1 MYGDTQQI
9 RLRATELRTLATEVR
24 GRAGDLRSAAEL
36 AWTSTAAETFIE
48 QLGTRAVSLENSA
61 TQLDDAADK
70 LDAHATAV
78 EHVKQ
83 LIEDAARWVGDRWND
98 AVNLVSG
105 AVETVKDGA
114 AKVFEFFGQEV
125 PDFLV
130 HQAKDIVASTPSL
143 PTPGDRSWLD
153 LADLYRSRGWT
164 L

>member
-24 GRAGDLRSAAEL
+24 SRAGDLRSAAEL

-83 LIEDAARWVGDRWND
+83 LIENAARWVGDRWND

-114 AKVFEFFGQEV
+114 AKAFEFFGQDV

-164 L
+164 P

>member
-1 MYGDTQQI
+1 MYGDTRQI

-24 GRAGDLRSAAEL
+24 SRAGDLRSAAEI

-130 HQAKDIVASTPSL
+130 HQAKDIVASTPTL

-164 L
+164 P

>member
-9 RLRATELRTLATEVR
+9 RLRATELRTLATDVR
-24 GRAGDLRSAAEL
+24 SRAGDLRSAAEL
-36 AWTSTAAETFIE
+36 AWSSTAAEAFIE
-48 QLGTRAVSLENSA
+48 QLGTRATGLDRSA

-70 LDAHATAV
+70 LDQHATAV

-83 LIEDAARWVGDRWND
+83 LIEDAAKWVGDRWND

-153 LADLYRSRGWT
+153 LADLYRTRGWT
-164 L
+164 P

>member
-9 RLRATELRTLATEVR
+9 RLRATELRTLATDVR
-24 GRAGDLRSAAEL
+24 SRAGDLRSAAEL
-36 AWTSTAAETFIE
+36 AWSSTAAEAFIE
-48 QLGTRAVSLENSA
+48 QLGTRATGLDRSA

-70 LDAHATAV
+70 LDQHATAV

-83 LIEDAARWVGDRWND
+83 LIEDAAKWVGDRWND

-153 LADLYRSRGWT
+153 LADLYRNRGWT
-164 L
+164 P

>member
-24 GRAGDLRSAAEL
+24 SRAGDLRSAAEL
-36 AWTSTAAETFIE
+36 AWTSTAAEAFIE
-48 QLGTRAVSLENSA
+48 QLGTRAGSLEHSA
-61 TQLDDAADK
+61 TQLDDAADQ

-98 AVNLVSG
+98 AVSLVSG

-114 AKVFEFFGQEV
+114 AKVFEFFGREV

-164 L
+164 P

>member
-24 GRAGDLRSAAEL
+24 SRAGDLRSASEL

-48 QLGTRAVSLENSA
+48 QLGTRAGSLEHSA
-61 TQLDDAADK
+61 TQLDDAADQ

-114 AKVFEFFGQEV
+114 AKVFEFFGREV

-164 L
+164 P

>member
-9 RLRATELRTLATEVR
+9 RLRASELRTLATDVR
-24 GRAGDLRSAAEL
+24 SRAGDLRSAAEL
-36 AWTSTAAETFIE
+36 AWSSTAAEAFIE
-48 QLGTRAVSLENSA
+48 QLGTRATALDRSA

-70 LDAHATAV
+70 LDQHATAV

-83 LIEDAARWVGDRWND
+83 LIEDAAKWVGDRWND

-153 LADLYRSRGWT
+153 LADLYRTRGWT
-164 L
+164 P

>member
-9 RLRATELRTLATEVR
+9 RLRATELRALATEVR
-24 GRAGDLRSAAEL
+24 GRAGELRSAAEL
-36 AWTSTAAETFIE
+36 AWTSTAANTFIE

-70 LDAHATAV
+70 LDQHATAV

-98 AVNLVSG
+98 AVNLVGG
-105 AVETVKDGA
+105 AVETIKDGA
-114 AKVFEFFGQEV
+114 TKVFEFFGQEV

-130 HQAKDIVASTPSL
+130 HQAKDIVSSTPSL
-143 PTPGDRSWLD
+143 PSTGSKDWLD

-164 L
+164 P

>member
-9 RLRATELRTLATEVR
+9 RLRATELRTLASEVR
-24 GRAGDLRSAAEL
+24 SRAGDLRSAAEL

-114 AKVFEFFGQEV
+114 AKVFEFFGREV

-130 HQAKDIVASTPSL
+130 HQAKDIVASTPAL
-143 PTPGDRSWLD
+143 PTPGSKEWLD

-164 L
+164 P

>member
-1 MYGDTQQI
+1 MYGDTRQI

-24 GRAGDLRSAAEL
+24 SRAGDLRAAAEL

-130 HQAKDIVASTPSL
+130 HQAKDIVASTPTL

-164 L
+164 P

>member
-24 GRAGDLRSAAEL
+24 SRAGDLRSAAEL

-48 QLGTRAVSLENSA
+48 QLGTRAGSLEHSA
-61 TQLDDAADK
+61 TQLDDAADQ

-114 AKVFEFFGQEV
+114 AKVFEFFGREV

-143 PTPGDRSWLD
+143 PTAGDRSWLD

-164 L
+164 P

>member
-24 GRAGDLRSAAEL
+24 SRAGDLRSASEL

-48 QLGTRAVSLENSA
+48 QLGTRAGSLERSA
-61 TQLDDAADK
+61 TQLDDAADQ

-78 EHVKQ
+78 EHMKQ

-98 AVNLVSG
+98 AVDLVSG

-114 AKVFEFFGQEV
+114 AKVFEFFGREV

-164 L
+164 P